1 MRMFPSSVNTV
12 VLFYVDAIMNER
24 NMQIQ
29 SYWDEVGDDI
39 GNFYA
44 TIVSIN
50 HENAFMIF
58 LIVSFYSVVSESL
71 VLKVNCSGIFNLSN
85 PKILYHVDSKRND
98 DKL

>member
-44 TIVSIN
+44 TIVSTT
-50 HENAFMIF
+50 MKMR
-58 LIVSFYSVVSESL
+58 L
-71 VLKVNCSGIFNLSN
+71 
-85 PKILYHVDSKRND
+85 
-98 DKL
+98 